1 MEQDLDLELGDKAT
15 PKNDLNF
22 KIKQVSE
29 QISKK
34 EKELKLLRE
43 KLIYLKCNQIE
54 EKVHK
59 KSLENNRSN
68 KTLISKS
75 TSSITTLGNEQMRS
89 FML

>member
-1 MEQDLDLELGDKAT
+1 MEQNLNNVFLKKTEH
-15 PKNDLNF
+15 KNDLNF

-59 KSLENNRSN
+59 KSLENNKSN

-75 TSSITTLGNEQMRS
+75 TLGNEQMRS